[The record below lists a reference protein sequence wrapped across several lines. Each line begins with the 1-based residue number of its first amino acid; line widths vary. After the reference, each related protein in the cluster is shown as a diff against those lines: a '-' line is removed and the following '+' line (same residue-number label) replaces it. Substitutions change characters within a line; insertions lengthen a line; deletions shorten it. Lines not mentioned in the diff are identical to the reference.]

1 MFILRLKTVSNIKR
15 IFLIT
20 LLSLICTGLSF
31 SQDFPEKLSKN
42 AKISIL
48 SVNYTD
54 LPHSLFSKSCLRIF
68 DKETQFDKI
77 IDFAHF
83 EDFNDTFFG
92 LKFLIKNKKAEIR
105 SVDFLNYFLE
115 QNKLTNVSLTE
126 SSLQLRQEEVAYIYN
141 FLFILHKA
149 LPNYSYDFDILTN
162 NSETHISQLLHD
174 CYRMTGKKS
183 TTERYSF
190 SGITKHKLG
199 YKKIN
204 GSFVLL
210 SEKENLDFTTQDL
223 TELFSPSQKN
233 LIILLTVISSLFFLV
248 TAYQVLVYFFEK
260 LYIVSFYKSIQ
271 IFDFTILFS
280 SGLSGFL
287 IIFMN
292 LCSDQAI
299 LQNNF
304 EFLYLFPLNVLAAFS
319 VFKPLLPRKIQI
331 TYWTGVSVL
340 SLIYIAIVWIQESKL
355 PIVNLLFVLPL
366 LFRTLYFDFLAID
379 FYSIALKKALA
390 SKTSAK

>member
-1 MFILRLKTVSNIKR
+1 MLILRLKTVSNIKR
-15 IFLIT
+15 IFLAA
-20 LLSLICTGLSF
+20 LLSLACTGLSF

-42 AKISIL
+42 ARISIL

-54 LPHSLFSKSCLRIF
+54 FAHSLFSKSCLRIF

-92 LKFLIKNKKAEIR
+92 LKFLINNKKAEIR

-115 QNKLTNVSLTE
+115 QNKQTNVSLIE
-126 SSLQLRQEEVAYIYN
+126 SSLLLTPEEIAYIYD
-141 FLFILHKA
+141 FLLILHKA
-149 LPNYSYDFDILTN
+149 LPDYSYDFDIITN

-204 GSFVLL
+204 DSFVLL
-210 SEKENLDFTTQDL
+210 SEKEKLDFTSQDL
-223 TELFSPSQKN
+223 TKLFSPSQKP
-233 LIILLTVISSLFFLV
+233 LIILLIVISSLFLLV
-248 TAYQVLVYFFEK
+248 TAYQVLVYYFDK
-260 LYIVSFYKSIQ
+260 LYIVSLYKSIQ

-304 EFLYLFPLNVLAAFS
+304 EFLYLFPLNVAAAFS
-319 VFKPLLPRKIQI
+319 VFKPLLTRKIQI

-340 SLIYIAIVWIQESKL
+340 ALIYITIVWIQESKL
-355 PIVNLLFVLPL
+355 PIVNILFVLPL
-366 LFRTLYFDFLAID
+366 LFRTLYFDFLSID
-379 FYSIALKKALA
+379 IKKALA
-390 SKTSAK
+390 EKTSAKNKLKA